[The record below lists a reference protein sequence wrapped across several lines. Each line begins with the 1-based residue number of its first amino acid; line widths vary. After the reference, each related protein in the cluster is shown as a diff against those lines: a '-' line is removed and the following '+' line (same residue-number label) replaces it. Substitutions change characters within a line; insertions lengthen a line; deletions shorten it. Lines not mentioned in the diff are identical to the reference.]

1 MMTAKSTQYHVRV
14 FAEHQG
20 EFMSMGPID
29 CPMGDY
35 LEYELEG
42 GYELVSI
49 QPVATNA
56 GLWAVVTTVVTTRLT
71 ASGFDPVEYPL
82 RADDVEPPASGLYE
96 PVR

>member
-1 MMTAKSTQYHVRV
+1 MMKAESTQYHVRV
-14 FAEHQG
+14 FAQYQG
-20 EFMSMGPID
+20 EFISMGPID

-56 GLWAVVTTVVTTRLT
+56 GLWAVATTRLT
-71 ASGFDPVEYPL
+71 ASGYDPVEYPL